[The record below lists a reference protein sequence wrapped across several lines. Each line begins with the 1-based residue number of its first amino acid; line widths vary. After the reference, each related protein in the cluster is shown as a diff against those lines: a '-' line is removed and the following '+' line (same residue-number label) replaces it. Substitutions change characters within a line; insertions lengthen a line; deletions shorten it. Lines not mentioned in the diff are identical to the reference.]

1 MPKNKSKSAF
11 FFFMADWKKREEAH
25 GRVFSNGFK
34 DVQQDPECNAEWQG
48 LTKQEKGRFEAMAK
62 NDKITSQIS
71 DKGKKTSLG
80 ESLIMLQLKEK
91 EAIMFIKNMQENI
104 KVIIDTAVNLNFLAE
119 LKFCFVHVN
128 WFFCMIVNNTP
139 QYFPAEYTFGVFS
152 LKNGIEDVHHTIV
165 SAKIPLGYR
174 REALEISQNSH
185 KIPVEYEGGE
195 TDFAVMYDK
204 LANFLESRKI
214 VDQYPYLFTRKTF
227 TREAQSLIA
236 RLCDAAQQD
245 KEQFKI
251 YELESLFVHLANEL
265 FKKRKDRDMD
275 LIPVY
280 AHKIFENYTYRF
292 DKGFECHFHKYVDG
306 GPEYCSTSVLQQWA
320 WTLCD
325 EFCAPL
331 NIEMQPGIHQPDRFD
346 RNPNHFDKR
355 SLVSMMNNLRVRDV
369 PQATAGTDGVLS
381 MTGVSEQHRWNRSSR
396 TYQEEMRRR
405 NESKPV
411 QVIDCSKFQDGTSTS
426 NDKSSITESAS
437 KPAKISNVERTEYLN
452 ERPLRPPNIDP
463 RTYITSVEDLIPTDD
478 ENFPPIG
485 GRGVSNRSRT
495 FQLRKAPLGK
505 GQGHT

>member
-1 MPKNKSKSAF
+1 MPKNRSRNAF

-25 GRVFSNGFK
+25 GRAFPNGFK
-34 DVQQDPECNAEWQG
+34 DVQQDPECNAEWQS
-48 LTKQEKGRFEAMAK
+48 LTKQEKSRFEAMAK
-62 NDKITSQIS
+62 NDKIASQIS
-71 DKGKKTSLG
+71 DKDKKTTFG
-80 ESLIMLQLKEK
+80 ESLIMLQQKEK
-91 EAIMFIKNMQENI
+91 EKLMFIKNMQENI
-104 KVIIDTAVNLNFLAE
+104 KVIIDTAVNLNFLTE

-128 WFFCMIVNNTP
+128 WFFSMIVNNTLE
-139 QYFPAEYTFGVFS
+139 YFPAEYTFGVFS

-185 KIPVEYEGGE
+185 KIPIEYEGGE
-195 TDFAVMYDK
+195 TDFAVMYGK

-214 VDQYPYLFTRKTF
+214 VDQYPYLYTRKAF
-227 TREAQSLIA
+227 IREAQSLIT

-265 FKKRKDRDMD
+265 FKKRKDRNMD

-306 GPEYCSTSVLQQWA
+306 GPEYCSKSVLQQWA

-325 EFCAPL
+325 EFCTPL
-331 NIEMQPGIHQPDRFD
+331 NVEMQPGIHQPNRFD
-346 RNPNHFDKR
+346 RNYFDER
-355 SLVSMMNNLRVRDV
+355 SLMSMMNKLQVRNV
-369 PQATAGTDGVLS
+369 PQATPETDGVLS
-381 MTGVSEQHRWNRSSR
+381 ITGVSEQHRWNRSSR

-405 NESKPV
+405 NESKPI
-411 QVIDCSKFQDGTSTS
+411 QVIDYSQFQDGTNTS
-426 NDKSSITESAS
+426 NEKSSIIKSSGQSTKTLIEE
-437 KPAKISNVERTEYLN
+437 KTEYLN
-452 ERPLRPPNIDP
+452 EKPLRPPNIDP
-463 RTYITSVEDLIPTDD
+463 RMYITSVENLIPTDD

-495 FQLRKAPLGK
+495 FQSRKAPLGK

>member
-1 MPKNKSKSAF
+1 MSKNKSRNAF
-11 FFFMADWKKREEAH
+11 FFFMADWKKREEAY
-25 GRVFSNGFK
+25 GRAFPNGIK
-34 DVQQDPECNAEWQG
+34 DVQQDPECNAEWQS

-71 DKGKKTSLG
+71 DKDKKTSLG

-91 EAIMFIKNMQENI
+91 EALMFYKNMQENI
-104 KVIIDTAVNLNFLAE
+104 KVLIDTAVNLNFLAE

-128 WFFCMIVNNTP
+128 WFFSMIVNNTLE
-139 QYFPAEYTFGVFS
+139 YFPAEYTFGVFS
-152 LKNGIEDVHHTIV
+152 LENGIEDVHHTIV

-195 TDFAVMYDK
+195 IDFAVMYDK

-214 VDQYPYLFTRKTF
+214 VDQYPYLYTRKAF

-236 RLCDAAQQD
+236 RLCGAAQQD

-306 GPEYCSTSVLQQWA
+306 GPEYCSKSVLQQWA

-331 NIEMQPGIHQPDRFD
+331 NVEMQSGIHQPDRFD
-346 RNPNHFDKR
+346 RNPNHFNEQ
-355 SLVSMMNNLRVRDV
+355 SLMSMMNKLQIKNV
-369 PQATAGTDGVLS
+369 PQVTPGADLS

-411 QVIDCSKFQDGTSTS
+411 QVVDCSKSQDDTSTS
-426 NDKSSITESAS
+426 NDKSSITKSAS
-437 KPAKISNVERTEYLN
+437 KSAKTPIEERTEYLN
-452 ERPLRPPNIDP
+452 EKPLRPPNIDS
-463 RTYITSVEDLIPTDD
+463 RMYITSDLIPTDD

-485 GRGVSNRSRT
+485 GRGASIRSRT
-495 FQLRKAPLGK
+495 FQSRKASLGK

>member
-1 MPKNKSKSAF
+1 MPKNKSRNAF
-11 FFFMADWKKREEAH
+11 FFFMADWKKREEAQ
-25 GRVFSNGFK
+25 GRAFPNGFK
-34 DVQQDPECNAEWQG
+34 DVQQDPECNAEWQS

-62 NDKITSQIS
+62 NDKIASQIS
-71 DKGKKTSLG
+71 DKDKKTSFG
-80 ESLIMLQLKEK
+80 ESLIMLQQKEK
-91 EAIMFIKNMQENI
+91 EEHRFIKNMQENI
-104 KVIIDTAVNLNFLAE
+104 KVIIDSAVNLNFLAE

-128 WFFCMIVNNTP
+128 WFFSMIINNTLE
-139 QYFPAEYTFGVFS
+139 YFPAEYTFGVFS

-214 VDQYPYLFTRKTF
+214 VDQYPYLYTKKAFTRV
-227 TREAQSLIA
+227 AQSLVA
-236 RLCDAAQQD
+236 RLCNAAQQD

-251 YELESLFVHLANEL
+251 YELESLFIHLANEL
-265 FKKRKDRDMD
+265 FKKREDRDMD

-280 AHKIFENYTYRF
+280 AHKMFENYTYRF

-306 GPEYCSTSVLQQWA
+306 GPEYCSKSVLQQWA

-346 RNPNHFDKR
+346 RNPNFNER
-355 SLVSMMNNLRVRDV
+355 NLMSMMNNLHIRNVF
-369 PQATAGTDGVLS
+369 QATSESDRVLS
-381 MTGVSEQHRWNRSSR
+381 MTGVSEQYRWNRSSR

-411 QVIDCSKFQDGTSTS
+411 EVIDCSKSQEGTSTS
-426 NDKSSITESAS
+426 NDKSSITKSTDQSA
-437 KPAKISNVERTEYLN
+437 KMPIEERTEYLN
-452 ERPLRPPNIDP
+452 EKPLRPPNIDP
-463 RTYITSVEDLIPTDD
+463 RMYITSVEDLIPTDD

-495 FQLRKAPLGK
+495 FQSRKAPLGK
-505 GQGHT
+505 GSILSP